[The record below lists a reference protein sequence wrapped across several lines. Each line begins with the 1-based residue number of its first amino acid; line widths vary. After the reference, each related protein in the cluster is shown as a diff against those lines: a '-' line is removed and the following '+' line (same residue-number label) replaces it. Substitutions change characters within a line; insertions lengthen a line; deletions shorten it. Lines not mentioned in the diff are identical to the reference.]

1 MKAKRSGGLGVAL
14 PRGRPALSASPW
26 MVLALGLAAVAASPI
41 LAVLGVAAGS
51 SRDLLQHLAAT
62 VLPGYVGN
70 TLVLSALVAVGVLV
84 TGGGTAWLVTL
95 CRFPGRRAF
104 SVLLLLPMAM
114 PTYLAAFAYTE
125 LLEYSGPIQG
135 ALRAVFDWR
144 SKQDYWFP
152 EVRSVGGAALFM
164 TLVLYP
170 YVYLLARAAF
180 LQQSAALLEAGRS
193 LGRDPWRCFL
203 TVALPLARPAL
214 AVGTA
219 LALMETLNDFG
230 TVDYFAVPTLTVGIF
245 RVWFSMGQAAG
256 AAQLAVMLLALVLGL
271 QALERLARRRQRF
284 HEAIQ
289 RAQPAAGLE
298 PQGVWRAAAVLAC
311 ALPVIL
317 GFVVP
322 AGVMLWH
329 SLEQWRR
336 MLEPAFA
343 RALANSLS
351 VAALTAVICVAAGT
365 LLAYAYRLSGSR
377 WVGAVNRIAASGYAV
392 PGTVLAVGVLIPA
405 AALDGLLRQW
415 LGGAGGLLLGSSV
428 AALVFACVVRFL
440 ALGYGSMEAG
450 LARITPSMDD
460 AARSLG
466 QTAAGAMRRVHLP
479 LLRGSLLTATL
490 LVFVDAMKELPM
502 TLVLRPFNFSTLAVH
517 VYEYASAER
526 FQAAAPAALTIVAA
540 GIGPVLLLSRAIAR
554 HGMGVPLPGEE
565 GTSPPAPEAA

>member
-1 MKAKRSGGLGVAL
+1 MRAGLSG
-14 PRGRPALSASPW
+14 ALSAARPRLAALFPPSPW
-26 MVLALGLAAVAASPI
+26 AVAALCLAAVAASPI
-41 LAVLGVAAGS
+41 VAVVGIAAGS
-51 SRDLLQHLAAT
+51 SRDVLRHLAAT
-62 VLPGYVGN
+62 VLPGYVAN
-70 TLVLSALVAVGVLV
+70 TLALSALVALGVLV
-84 TGGGTAWLVTL
+84 FGGGTAWLVTA
-95 CRFPGRRAF
+95 CRFPGRGAF

-125 LLEYSGPIQG
+125 LLEYAGPIQG
-135 ALRAVFDWR
+135 ALRAVFGWR
-144 SKQDYWFP
+144 GKQDYWFP
-152 EVRSVGGAALFM
+152 EVRSLGGAAVFM

-180 LQQSAALLEAGRS
+180 LQQSPALLEAGRS
-193 LGRDPWRCFL
+193 LGRSPWRCFL
-203 TVALPLARPAL
+203 VVALPLARPAL
-214 AVGTA
+214 AVGMA

-256 AAQLAVMLLALVLGL
+256 AAQLAVLLLALVLGL

-284 HEAIQ
+284 HETVQ
-289 RAQPAAGLE
+289 RARPFTGLE
-298 PQGVWRAAAVLAC
+298 LGAGARALATMAC
-311 ALPVIL
+311 ALPVLL
-317 GFVVP
+317 GFAVP
-322 AGVMLWH
+322 ALVMLWH

-336 MLEPAFA
+336 VLEPAFA
-343 RALANSLS
+343 RALGNSLF
-351 VAALTAVICVAAGT
+351 VAILTAVIGVAAGT
-365 LLAYAYRLSGSR
+365 LLAYAHRLSKSR
-377 WVGAVNRIAASGYAV
+377 AVAVFNRVAASGYAV

-405 AALDGLLRQW
+405 AALDGLLRRW

-428 AALVFACVVRFL
+428 AALVFACAVRFL

-466 QTAAGAMRRVHLP
+466 QTAADTMLRVHLP
-479 LLRGSLLTATL
+479 LLRGSLLTAAL

-502 TLVLRPFNFSTLAVH
+502 ALVLRPFNFSTLAVH

-554 HGMGVPLPGEE
+554 HGAGVLVPGAE
-565 GTSPPAPEAA
+565 TPPTAAREAA